1 MSALLPLL
9 GGLLLA
15 RFIAQRGIVVGV
27 ELVFFA
33 VAAAVLIA
41 TAPDHGHGHGS
52 GVLLSAVLAPL
63 CVLAVVLGFVWRNRS
78 VSEQSVRV

>member
-33 VAAAVLIA
+33 IAAAILIA
-41 TAPDHGHGHGS
+41 TAPDHGHGYAA
-52 GVLLSAVLAPL
+52 GVVLSAVLAPL
-63 CVLAVVLGFVWRNRS
+63 CVLAVVLGFVWRSRS
-78 VSEQSVRV
+78 ATDQSVRV

>member
-15 RFIAQRGIVVGV
+15 RFVAQRRIVVLV
-27 ELVFFA
+27 EVIFFA
-33 VAAAVLIA
+33 LAAAMLIA
-41 TAPDHGHGHGS
+41 TAPDHGHDYAA

-63 CVLAVVLGFVWRNRS
+63 CVLTVVLGSVWRSKSAAVLN
-78 VSEQSVRV
+78 